1 MAMARAVRRIPEP
14 EVRQISVPEG
24 QISVPEGQMSVPEG
38 QMSVP
43 EVATVIGVGT

>member
-24 QISVPEGQMSVPEG
+24 Q
-38 QMSVP
+38 MSVP
-43 EVATVIGVGT
+43 EVATVIGFGT

>member
-1 MAMARAVRRIPEP
+1 MTMARAVRRIQEP
-14 EVRQISVPEG
+14 EVR
-24 QISVPEGQMSVPEG
+24 